1 MKANETARILSKG
14 KSIEY
19 SKWGPYVQY
28 SNDCFKQDFVSYGN
42 SLLACVQSHFSD
54 EHNEPVLLYEN
65 SENPFNV
72 TGVQNTDYWEL
83 VMTSDNGSVYIPE
96 YDDET
101 GILSWKLSSSTDS
114 VKPVRIK
121 LLGPWEHGTG
131 EDSATLGLQNSADG
145 NFSVSGGFESE
156 ANGNFSQ
163 SFGYKT
169 KTTNDY
175 EVAFGKL
182 NKTSDDTAFSIG
194 NGDSDITR
202 SNIFEITKDGK
213 QFLKGIGGYDG
224 TNSDT
229 AIDVANA
236 IDALASNNIP
246 ITYEE
251 LRTLRD
257 TNKLKAGNSYQIT
270 DYVTTCVNDNA
281 ISAEHPFDLIV
292 TALSTNTL
300 SERAKAVIHE
310 GDEYFANSNLAAWD
324 IWYDLD
330 NNKHNKFKWAAAD
343 LYTYKV
349 SAFGTITTVRYI
361 GVTTAE
367 YDGIHYCVWAFED
380 SSGIRVYTR
389 AGDPDENTM
398 VYALEE
404 DEMVEFPSAKF
415 IKELHTEGKGVIYRM
430 IDENGNDFPYDFKNI
445 IHKLPKE
452 YVKIEV
458 KYDWND
464 TDTDQFAVLQYDKTK
479 NVIVYD
485 SENEKDITYY
495 GWKIDTSL
503 AKGTCYTL
511 IPYDCVDKNTVLYK
525 YVPPKIDESINIINS
540 IGDEKNNG
548 EYVPIDN
555 VTITRVHLNCMQ
567 YTFGDI
573 SAFIDELIDYSDTW
587 GNNVYINTDCGL
599 RDIPKIWMYYSEN
612 NVFNNVQSLD
622 RTHFNFPIQIE
633 NKMFIQ
639 SGESVS
645 ESSIMSYDEVY
656 SYCNELLNPGLYGY
670 GSGGSGFM
678 DSAIPSCI
686 FRDPTY
692 GLGSEYCPNGVSV
705 YYKNKF
711 YTTDEWDSIEWWS
724 FKPSESEFDYVV
736 SDGIHSFIVKNII
749 SCRWGCGQTSRFE
762 YFEYAE
768 DAINNWDGKADTQIL
783 YDLYNENIIDY
794 TSINEINVKDG
805 EYLPSLGELNLIY
818 NNREKL
824 KTIGFNWNSDYCW
837 SSSIQSHGEVWII
850 DFSTGECKTYPHCG
864 PTCQAFI
871 IKSLNNE
878 TSS

>member
-1 MKANETARILSKG
+1 MRANETARILSKG
-14 KSIEY
+14 KSFEY
-19 SKWGPYVQY
+19 SKWGLYVQY
-28 SNDCFKQDFVSYGN
+28 SNDCFKQDFVSYN
-42 SLLACVQSHFSD
+42 NALLACVKSHFSD
-54 EHNEPVLLYEN
+54 ESNAPILLYEN
-65 SENPFNV
+65 PDNPFNI
-72 TGVQNTDYWEL
+72 TGVQNSDYWEL
-83 VMTSDNGSVYIPE
+83 IMTSDNGSVYIPE

-101 GILSWKLSSSTDS
+101 GMLSWKLSSSIDS
-114 VKPVRIK
+114 VKPVRVK
-121 LLGPWEHGTG
+121 LLGPWEHGKG
-131 EDSATLGLQNSADG
+131 EDSAALGLQNSADG
-145 NFSVSGGFESE
+145 DFSVSGGFESE
-156 ANGNFSQ
+156 ANGSFSQ
-163 SFGYKT
+163 AFGYKT

-194 NGDSDITR
+194 NGDSNNNR

-213 QFLKGIGGYDG
+213 QYIVGIGGYDG
-224 TNSDT
+224 TNSET
-229 AIDVANA
+229 AADVATA
-236 IDALASNNIP
+236 MESLASNNIP
-246 ITYEE
+246 ITYDE

-292 TALSTNTL
+292 TALNTNTL

-330 NNKHNKFKWAAAD
+330 NNNYNKFKWAAAD

-349 SAFGTITTVRYI
+349 SAFGAITPVQHIGETI
-361 GVTTAE
+361 AE
-367 YDGIHYCVWAFED
+367 YDGIRYCAWAFEG
-380 SSGIRVYTR
+380 SSGIKVYTR
-389 AGDPDENTM
+389 TRYPDENTM
-398 VYALEE
+398 IYALEE
-404 DEMVEFPSAKF
+404 DEMIEFPSAKF
-415 IKELHTEGKGVIYRM
+415 IKELHTKGKGVIYRM

-464 TDTDQFAVLQYDKTK
+464 AVTDQFAVLQYDKTK

-495 GWKIDTSL
+495 GWKIDTPL

-525 YVPPKIDESINIINS
+525 YVPPKIDESINIVNS
-540 IGDEKNNG
+540 IGDEQNNG

-573 SAFIDELIDYSDTW
+573 SAFIDELNDYSDVW
-587 GNNVYINTDCGL
+587 GNNIYINADCCL
-599 RDIPKIWMYYSEN
+599 RDIPKIWMHISQN

-622 RTHFNFPIQIE
+622 RISFNFPVLIE

-639 SGESVS
+639 SGKSVS

-711 YTTDEWDSIEWWS
+711 YTTDEWDNIEWWS
-724 FKPSESEFDYVV
+724 FKPGDSEYEHAV
-736 SDGIHSFIVKNII
+736 SDGIHSFTIVGTTYGPWMYEEIDFP
-749 SCRWGCGQTSRFE
+749 TS
-762 YFEYAE
+762 FEYAE
-768 DAINNWDGKADTQIL
+768 DALNDWNGKSTTLLVDSAFKNKQIQESFTKKM
-783 YDLYNENIIDY
+783 D
-794 TSINEINVKDG
+794 
-805 EYLPSLGELNLIY
+805 
-818 NNREKL
+818 
-824 KTIGFNWNSDYCW
+824 
-837 SSSIQSHGEVWII
+837 
-850 DFSTGECKTYPHCG
+850 
-864 PTCQAFI
+864 
-871 IKSLNNE
+871 
-878 TSS
+878 

>member
-54 EHNEPVLLYEN
+54 EHTEPVLLYEN

-131 EDSATLGLQNSADG
+131 EDSATLGLRNSADG

-182 NKTSDDTAFSIG
+182 NKTSDNTAFSIG
-194 NGDSDITR
+194 NGDSNDNR

-213 QFLKGIGGYDG
+213 QYIVGIGGYDG
-224 TNSDT
+224 TNFDT
-229 AIDVANA
+229 ADDIATA
-236 IDALASNNIP
+236 MESMASNNIP
-246 ITYEE
+246 ITYDE
-251 LRTLRD
+251 LKALRD
-257 TNKLKAGNSYQIT
+257 ANELKAGNSYQIT
-270 DYVTTCVNDNA
+270 DYVTTCVTDNA
-281 ISAEHPFDLIV
+281 FSAEHPFDLIV
-292 TALSTNTL
+292 TVLNSNTL

-310 GDEYFANSNLAAWD
+310 GDEYFASSNLAAWD
-324 IWYDLD
+324 IWYCLD
-330 NNKHNKFKWAAAD
+330 NNRNKYSWAVTD
-343 LYTYKV
+343 DQLYTVKV
-349 SAFGTITTVRYI
+349 SAFGTTTP
-361 GVTTAE
+361 VTCDYRIYEHE
-367 YDGIHYCVWAFED
+367 YYQWTFTGN
-380 SSGIRVYTR
+380 SGIKVYSKVR
-389 AGDPDENTM
+389 NPDENTTI
-398 VYALEE
+398 YSWDSYEQE
-404 DEMVEFPSAKF
+404 FVEFPSAYF
-415 IKELHTEGKGVIYRM
+415 VIERNDASSGKGVIYRM
-430 IDENGNDFPYDFKNI
+430 IDEFGNDFPYDFKNI
-445 IHKLPKE
+445 VHKMSKE
-452 YVKIEV
+452 YVKVNIE
-458 KYDWND
+458 YDWD
-464 TDTDQFAVLQYDKTK
+464 DETSYSGTLIYDETK

-495 GWKIDTSL
+495 GWRIDSHP
-503 AKGTCYTL
+503 AKGICYTL

-548 EYVPIDN
+548 EYIPIDN
-555 VTITRVHLNCMQ
+555 VVITKVHINCMQ
-567 YTFGDI
+567 YTFGNQA
-573 SAFIDELIDYSDTW
+573 AFIEDLLDDSLSGDSYQ
-587 GNNVYINTDCGL
+587 NVYVNPSINPYQIPSIWIFCGQNNIFNNTDVV
-599 RDIPKIWMYYSEN
+599 DKSQISWEN
-612 NVFNNVQSLD
+612 ITSD
-622 RTHFNFPIQIE
+622 
-633 NKMFIQ
+633 KMFIKKHT
-639 SGESVS
+639 EVI

-656 SYCNELLNPGLYGY
+656 SYCNELLNSGLYGY

-711 YTTDEWDSIEWWS
+711 YTTDEWDGIEWWS
-724 FKPSESEFDYVV
+724 FKPTDSEYDCAV
-736 SDGIHSFIVKNII
+736 SDGVHSFVIKKAII
-749 SCRWGCGQTSRFE
+749 DYMWGCGELSFITTRFD
-762 YFEYAE
+762 YME
-768 DAINNWDGKADTQIL
+768 DALKDWAGKDNTQAIKNAGL
-783 YDLYNENIIDY
+783 FHSFTEKM
-794 TSINEINVKDG
+794 NVADG
-805 EYLPSLGELNLIY
+805 EYLPSFGELNLIY
-818 NNREKL
+818 LNWEKL
-824 KTIGFNWNSDYCW
+824 KTKGYYLNDAVCW
-837 SSSIQSHGEVWII
+837 SSSISSNGVWVI
-850 DFSTGECKTYPHCG
+850 DFSTGECRVTTNCG
-864 PTCQAFI
+864 PSCSIFV
-871 IKSLNNE
+871 IKSIE
-878 TSS
+878 

>member
-96 YDDET
+96 YNDET

-121 LLGPWEHGTG
+121 LLGPWDHGTG

-175 EVAFGKL
+175 EIAFGKL

-194 NGDSDITR
+194 NGDNNDNR

-213 QFLKGIGGYDG
+213 QYIVGVGGYDG
-224 TNSDT
+224 TNSET
-229 AIDVANA
+229 AADIATA
-236 IDALASNNIP
+236 MESMASNNIP
-246 ITYEE
+246 ITYDE
-251 LRTLRD
+251 LKALRD
-257 TNKLKAGNSYQIT
+257 ANELKAGNSYQIT
-270 DYVTTCVNDNA
+270 DYVTTCVTDNA
-281 ISAEHPFDLIV
+281 FSVEHPFDLIV
-292 TALSTNTL
+292 TVLNSNTL

-310 GDEYFANSNLAAWD
+310 GDEYFASSNLAAWD
-324 IWYDLD
+324 IWYCLD
-330 NNKHNKFKWAAAD
+330 NNRNKYSWAVTD
-343 LYTYKV
+343 DQLYTLKV
-349 SAFGTITTVRYI
+349 SAFGTTTP
-361 GVTTAE
+361 VTCDDQIYEHE
-367 YDGIHYCVWAFED
+367 YYQWTFEGN
-380 SSGIRVYTR
+380 SGIKVYSKVR
-389 AGDPDENTM
+389 NPDENTTI
-398 VYALEE
+398 YSWDGYEQE
-404 DEMVEFPSAKF
+404 FVEFPSAHF
-415 IKELHTEGKGVIYRM
+415 VIERNDASSGKGVIYRM
-430 IDENGNDFPYDFKNI
+430 IDEFGNDFPYDFKNI
-445 IHKLPKE
+445 VHKMPKE
-452 YVKIEV
+452 YVKIDIE
-458 KYDWND
+458 YDWD
-464 TDTDQFAVLQYDKTK
+464 DETPCSGTLMYDKTK

-495 GWKIDTSL
+495 GWRIDANP
-503 AKGTCYTL
+503 AKGICYTL

-525 YVPPKIDESINIINS
+525 YVPPKIDESVNIINS
-540 IGDEKNNG
+540 IGDEQNNG

-555 VTITRVHLNCMQ
+555 VTITKVHLNCMQ

-573 SAFIDELIDYSDTW
+573 SAFIDELRDYSRIW
-587 GNNVYINTDCGL
+587 GNNVYINTDCDL
-599 RDIPKIWMYYSEN
+599 RDIPKIWMYTSEN

-622 RTHFNFPIQIE
+622 RTSFNFPIIIE
-633 NKMFIQ
+633 NKMFLQ
-639 SGESVS
+639 SGESVT

-678 DSAIPSCI
+678 DSAIQSCI

-705 YYKNKF
+705 CYKNKF
-711 YTTDEWDSIEWWS
+711 YTTDEWNGIEWWS
-724 FKPSESEFDYVV
+724 LKPSENEFDYVV
-736 SDGIHSFIVKNII
+736 SDGIHSFIVKYII
-749 SCRWGCGQTSRFE
+749 SYRWGCGQTSRFE

-783 YDLYNENIIDY
+783 YDLYKENIIDY
-794 TSINEINVKDG
+794 TSISEINVKDG

-824 KTIGFNWNSDYCW
+824 KTIGFNWNSDNCW
-837 SSSIQSHGEVWII
+837 SSSIQSHGDVWTI